1 MVEAGAAVD
10 VTDRAKGSSALD
22 LASQE
27 GAADVVALTDGYVA
41 TMLYSEIEL
50 LGDAYPELMRKFN
63 LQLAKAALEDK
74 LADTGMTLSDLGDS
88 QLQEQLH
95 ALFKKQQRGQWKAQ
109 HKALQELREGLYR
122 EVYEELGVMKV
133 KNEEIGLKAED
144 EELAGLKVEN
154 EEIGLKVKDEELD
167 LKSEDEEL
175 AGLKVKNEEL
185 GLKVENEELDRGE
198 M

>member
-1 MVEAGAAVD
+1 MAHKKGQGSTRNGRDSNAQRRGVKRFDGQFVRAGNILV
-10 VTDRAKGSSALD
+10 RQCGSRVKPGTNVGIGRDYILF
-22 LASQE
+22 
-27 GAADVVALTDGYVA
+27 ALTDGYVA

-88 QLQEQLH
+88 QLQEHLH

-122 EVYEELGVMKV
+122 EVYEELHTLGVMNDGDV
-133 KNEEIGLKAED
+133 PED
-144 EELAGLKVEN
+144 KHKTLGGA
-154 EEIGLKVKDEELD
+154 
-167 LKSEDEEL
+167 LKSVFRR
-175 AGLKVKNEEL
+175 KK
-185 GLKVENEELDRGE
+185 
-198 M
+198 

>member
-1 MVEAGAAVD
+1 
-10 VTDRAKGSSALD
+10 
-22 LASQE
+22 
-27 GAADVVALTDGYVA
+27 
-41 TMLYSEIEL
+41 MLYSEIEL

-122 EVYEELGVMKV
+122 EVYEELHELGVMNDGDV
-133 KNEEIGLKAED
+133 PED
-144 EELAGLKVEN
+144 KHKTLGGA
-154 EEIGLKVKDEELD
+154 
-167 LKSEDEEL
+167 LKSVFRR
-175 AGLKVKNEEL
+175 KK
-185 GLKVENEELDRGE
+185 
-198 M
+198 